1 MLVGSVALRTGA
13 PVKSGIVSIVDG
25 GTLDVEL
32 FDDVDGT
39 VVLAKTVVL
48 DAGGRLETA
57 VEVGDA
63 VTAVAGL
70 GELEEGAVEVE
81 VPDCARA
88 TVASP
93 EQPTK
98 TANIGDEFALPPQR
112 LTRDVCVCVFFIGYA
127 PFVSGNEHDDCV
139 RRTAIQK
146 LPGAVSVNRFPISRL
161 NEDFFSSES

>member
-98 TANIGDEFALPPQR
+98 TANTVMSLRFRLNDLPGMC
-112 LTRDVCVCVFFIGYA
+112 VCVCSS
-127 PFVSGNEHDDCV
+127 SGMPHSYRGTSTMIACAE
-139 RRTAIQK
+139 
-146 LPGAVSVNRFPISRL
+146 PPSR
-161 NEDFFSSES
+161 NCRAQYP